1 MSVYM
6 NENGIHLY
14 IESYQWM
21 RDLGSWSL
29 IQDTDTIVSNMI
41 IWIVYT
47 SYPTWYEGM
56 YTMKANP
63 VSNRLMIEDGIEY
76 KNTSG

>member
-29 IQDTDTIVSNMI
+29 IQDTDTIVSYDDNMNCLHKL
-41 IWIVYT
+41 
-47 SYPTWYEGM
+47 SYMIRRYIHCEG
-56 YTMKANP
+56 KSSP
-63 VSNRLMIEDGIEY
+63 
-76 KNTSG
+76 